1 MEKCKESKKAAADSK
16 KATPAPNVAVN
27 SAARAGAA
35 SKFLSGAASAETK
48 AGAAAAGAVSGGGA
62 RVIGEFEVS
71 APESHAARGPGS
83 SAAVGGQESER
94 HSPRVAADPIILA
107 PVASVTGSS
116 GRNFSDLAEM

>member
-62 RVIGEFEVS
+62 RVIGGFGVS

-83 SAAVGGQESER
+83 SAAVVGEKYPR
-94 HSPRVAADPIILA
+94 HSPRRGRDSNISEP
-107 PVASVTGSS
+107 ASPASRPT
-116 GRNFSDLAEM
+116 RRKFFQ

>member
-62 RVIGEFEVS
+62 RVIGEFEVN
-71 APESHAARGPGS
+71 APESHAARGPVS
-83 SAAVGGQESER
+83 SAAVVEQETER
-94 HSPRVAADPIILA
+94 QSPPPALQPNIFEA
-107 PVASVTGSS
+107 VASVDGSYPT
-116 GRNFSDLAEM
+116 

>member
-71 APESHAARGPGS
+71 APESHAARGPVS
-83 SAAVGGQESER
+83 SAAMVGQESQR
-94 HSPRVAADPIILA
+94 HSPPVSLHPIISEPL
-107 PVASVTGSS
+107 PPLT
-116 GRNFSDLAEM
+116 RPPL